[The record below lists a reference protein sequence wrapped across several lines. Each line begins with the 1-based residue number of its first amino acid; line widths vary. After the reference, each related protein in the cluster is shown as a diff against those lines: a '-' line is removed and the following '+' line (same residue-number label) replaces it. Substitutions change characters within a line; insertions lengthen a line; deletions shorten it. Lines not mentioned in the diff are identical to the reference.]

1 MRRAHSTYG
10 AWLFAEVAMLLCLSL
25 AAAPLAYANFGP
37 HSPGAAPDTDSC
49 AMCHRSHTS
58 FSSAG
63 WTDLTGKDHTSALL
77 VGSASNVSDYCL
89 VCHGDGAPGAATNV
103 MSGIYEGGPSQ
114 LTSSTTNAPLN
125 AGGFAS
131 MPDAYIW
138 EASATIVQ
146 VPTTSSHNL
155 EVGPLPLWGA
165 GTVLRTT
172 PSLSCASCHDPHPT
186 SNYRMLRGQI
196 GSQTVGGYTGV
207 GGDTPN
213 AFVFSTETGY
223 PIPGV
228 DASNTP
234 GGFLK
239 GTAGQAQVEAYR
251 PNYTGGTPLLSTIA
265 SDTTKSLSMWCSAC
279 HTEYRQRSAAT
290 TIVVDYGLYEANPN
304 TGIKVG
310 PLDRHFHPS
319 DITLERGYGPDR
331 TIPST
336 VLADQYWVPLEKA
349 ANNTTGD
356 FWRNYIGCA
365 TCHRA
370 HGSSRIMTGW
380 AASHLETNSAGAWVP
395 AQDTTPGMAPDKL
408 AAGGSPY
415 VGSSALL
422 RTNNRDVCARCHG
435 GSTVATPTP

>member
-1 MRRAHSTYG
+1 MRRTSGTYR
-10 AWLFAEVAMLLCLSL
+10 AWLVAEVIMLLCLSL

-37 HSPGAAPDTDSC
+37 HAPGAAPDSDSC

-63 WTDLTGKDHTSALL
+63 WADLNGNEHISALI

-103 MSGIYEGGPSQ
+103 MSGLYEGGPSE

-131 MPDAYIW
+131 MPDPYVW
-138 EASATIVQ
+138 EASATVVQ

-165 GTVLRTT
+165 GAVLQTT
-172 PSLSCASCHDPHPT
+172 PSLSCVSCHDPHPT

-196 GSQTVGGYTGV
+196 TTHTVGGYTGV

-239 GTAGQAQVEAYR
+239 GAAGQAQVDAYR
-251 PNYTGGTPLLSTIA
+251 PNYTGGTPLLSIIA
-265 SDTTKSLSMWCSAC
+265 SDTAKSLSVWCSSC
-279 HTEYRQRSAAT
+279 HTGYRQRSAT
-290 TIVVDYGLYEANPN
+290 TTVVVDYGLYEANPL
-304 TGIKVG
+304 TGIEVG
-310 PLDRHFHPS
+310 PLGRHFHPS
-319 DITLERGYGPDR
+319 DITLERGYGPNR
-331 TIPST
+331 TLPATIQ
-336 VLADQYWVPLEKA
+336 ADQYWAPLEKA
-349 ANNTTGD
+349 ANNTSGEY
-356 FWRNYIGCA
+356 WKNYIGCA

-370 HGSSRIMTGW
+370 HGSSRVMTGW
-380 AASHLETNSAGAWVP
+380 AASHLETNSAGAWMPV
-395 AQDTTPGMAPDKL
+395 QDTTPGVSPDKL
-408 AAGGSPY
+408 VAGGSPY

-422 RTNNRDVCARCHG
+422 RTDNRGVCERCHG
-435 GSTVATPTP
+435 TSTVATPTP